1 MALKQNS
8 GITLIDLVMMLAI
21 IGILGVIALPI
32 YQDYLH
38 TARIAQMQEQ
48 VRRIQLLQEVRRGA
62 QHAYV
67 EGVWDRAGGITS
79 LGERLGWAP
88 GLATEGVTFIV
99 ECHAAVHTTAHTT
112 VHTKKHK
119 QLGECASGAGYTITA
134 THSGAPDE
142 PIIERTGL

>member
-99 ECHAAVHTTAHTT
+99 ECHTTVHTTAHT
-112 VHTKKHK
+112 KHK
-119 QLGECASGAGYTITA
+119 QLGECASGVGYTITA
-134 THSGAPDE
+134 THPGAPDE